1 MYNYTFVL
9 FFIFLKDKDRWKDGK
24 HLFLAWARNLSGE
37 KKVVMNVSSINS
49 EIIAQRSY

>member
-1 MYNYTFVL
+1 MYDKFYTFVL

-37 KKVVMNVSSINS
+37 KKVECIKYK
-49 EIIAQRSY
+49 Q